1 MEEIAVVQE
10 KNEEIRS
17 EVQKNIENAR
27 DSIKY
32 FEYDEALKMLETAS
46 SALYKLDGEQ
56 EKNKLELEIIYLR
69 ATIEWLLGRWE
80 EALTYLNNI
89 IEKKDTASHKKL
101 LIHAFIYKGEILG
114 ARGHYTDAVDLLKEG
129 LSIADSLGDL
139 TETAHCCQL
148 LGTFY
153 SRIGESVTGKK
164 LIERSQRIAE
174 ANPGEPGMKR
184 VLASNNNQMGLAH
197 FRNRH
202 LDDAQVSFNKSLEML
217 EDEPFTMERAEA
229 LRYMGITESARR
241 EYRTAMEYHYQA
253 LWIYKQLK
261 YRLGQAKVYNS
272 IGQTCADLSKLDVA
286 IHYLEKAEAICRELA
301 ADAEAASI
309 YGKLGN
315 VYMLREEYDKAK
327 SLFTK
332 DIELS
337 KKFDNTR
344 AMAFA
349 YRNIGECNI
358 YLGNNNDAIENLRH
372 SAELFKKIGDPV
384 NEKKIML
391 NLCAAY
397 INDGNLEESEKAADQ
412 LNELIPAREKSQ
424 DAANLIMLQG
434 IIERY
439 RKNWAQSSKLFNDSI
454 DMMKALGKSHKLSEA
469 YYEYG
474 LMCLGIHDKEG
485 ALSKFREAFK
495 IARELG
501 LPRQKDRYF
510 KIIERIEELE
520 IIKLLI
526 DEIE

>member
-1 MEEIAVVQE
+1 
-10 KNEEIRS
+10 
-17 EVQKNIENAR
+17 
-27 DSIKY
+27 
-32 FEYDEALKMLETAS
+32 
-46 SALYKLDGEQ
+46 
-56 EKNKLELEIIYLR
+56 
-69 ATIEWLLGRWE
+69 
-80 EALTYLNNI
+80 
-89 IEKKDTASHKKL
+89 
-101 LIHAFIYKGEILG
+101 
-114 ARGHYTDAVDLLKEG
+114 
-129 LSIADSLGDL
+129 
-139 TETAHCCQL
+139 
-148 LGTFY
+148 
-153 SRIGESVTGKK
+153 
-164 LIERSQRIAE
+164 
-174 ANPGEPGMKR
+174 
-184 VLASNNNQMGLAH
+184 
-197 FRNRH
+197 
-202 LDDAQVSFNKSLEML
+202 
-217 EDEPFTMERAEA
+217 MERAEA